1 VPRLANSLLAWRSLT
16 IAAASAA
23 CEFHHGAPL
32 QQDAPGI
39 DVSTAS
45 CRVGAMGSATMMAGT
60 VGLSTGG
67 GTIMHTFCPP
77 DTVFVGVALAMS
89 DQPVNG
95 GDTISAQ
102 GLEVACAHVVD
113 DGSGGHTD
121 APVTV
126 NSDGF
131 GGAGFTPATLTA
143 IAPCPAGAVL
153 TGMNVHGSHYMNLF
167 LAATITCTQLD
178 GTGKPTGTVTVDI
191 KNSGTD
197 TMYPSGAS
205 CPAGQQVVKMDAD
218 VGAGLD
224 SIALF
229 CAPTTCT

>member
-1 VPRLANSLLAWRSLT
+1 MELVTRIALAALVAGCKFQHGE
-16 IAAASAA
+16 AA
-23 CEFHHGAPL
+23 
-32 QQDAPGI
+32 DAPAI
-39 DVSTAS
+39 DVVTAS
-45 CRVGAMGSATMMAGT
+45 CRVGAMGSSTTMVGT
-60 VGLSTGG
+60 VGLSPGG
-67 GTIMHTFCPP
+67 GTIKHTFCPA

-102 GLEVACAHVVD
+102 GVEVACSHVVD

-121 APVTV
+121 APMTV
-126 NSDGF
+126 DAYGF
-131 GGAGFTPATLTA
+131 GGAGFTPATLTP

-153 TGMNVHGSHYMNLF
+153 TGMNVHGSHYTSLF
-167 LAATITCTQLD
+167 LDATITCTQLD
-178 GTGKPTGTVTVDI
+178 GTGTPTGTVTVDV

-197 TMYPSGAS
+197 TMNPSGAS
-205 CPAGQQVVKMDAD
+205 CPPGQQVVKMDAD